1 MARLKLTAENY
12 YSPEAN
18 WQYMSASQFKSF
30 RSCEAA
36 ALAELRGELGRK
48 DTTALLVGSYV
59 DAYFSGELEQFK
71 AEHPEIFNKRDG
83 SLKADFQKAQAICE
97 RLERDDL
104 ARMLLSGKHQTIKT
118 GKISGVWYKT
128 KSDSLL
134 TARQVEAICKKFP
147 EVRNIVPFG
156 GAMIV
161 DLKCMK
167 DFADVW
173 DEEQHEKVHF
183 AEYWGYDIQGAI
195 YQAIDKRM
203 LPFVI
208 VGATKEAATDI
219 EAMYIPDDDL
229 AFALSEVE
237 ILSPRYAAIKRGEI
251 IPEGCG
257 KCAYCRSV
265 KRLSSIKHYKQINQ
279 DDSLSASW

>member
-1 MARLKLTAENY
+1 MPRLKLTAENY

-18 WQYMSASQFKSF
+18 WAYMSASQFKSF
-30 RSCEAA
+30 RKCETA
-36 ALAELRGELGRK
+36 ALAELRGEWGKK
-48 DTTALLVGSYV
+48 DSIELLVGSYV

-71 AEHPEIFNKRDG
+71 ADHPEIFTKKNE
-83 SLKADFQKAQAICE
+83 LKADFQKAHAICE
-97 RLERDDL
+97 RIDRDEL
-104 ARMLLSGKHQTIKT
+104 ARLLLSGKHQTIKT
-118 GKISGVWYKT
+118 GKIAGVWFKT

-147 EVRNIVPFG
+147 QVRELVPFG

-167 DFADVW
+167 DFEDIW
-173 DEEQHEKVHF
+173 DDELRERVIFIEF
-183 AEYWGYDIQGAI
+183 WGYDTQGAI

-208 VGATKEAATDI
+208 LAATKEAEPNI
-219 EAMYIPDDDL
+219 EAMYIPDEDL
-229 AFALSEVE
+229 SFALSEVE
-237 ILSPRYAAIKRGEI
+237 ALAPRYAAIKRGEI
-251 IPEGCG
+251 EPVGCG

-265 KRLSSIKHYKQINQ
+265 KRLSVIKNYRNLKENEP
-279 DDSLSASW
+279 

>member
-18 WQYMSASQFKSF
+18 WAYMSASQFKAF
-30 RSCEAA
+30 RKCEAA
-36 ALAELRGELGRK
+36 ALAELKGELGK
-48 DTTALLVGSYV
+48 KESTALLVGSYV
-59 DAYFSGELEQFK
+59 DAYFSNELEQFT
-71 AEHPEIFNKRDG
+71 AEHPEIYTKQG
-83 SLKADFQKAQAICE
+83 TLKADYQKAHDICE
-97 RLERDDL
+97 RLNRDEL
-104 ARMLLSGKHQTIKT
+104 ARLLLSGKHQTIKT
-118 GKISGVWYKT
+118 GRIAGVWFKT

-167 DFADVW
+167 DFEDIW
-173 DEEQHEKVHF
+173 DDEQHEKVHF
-183 AEYWGYDIQGAI
+183 AEYWGYDTQGAI
-195 YQAIDKRM
+195 YQKVDGRM
-203 LPFVI
+203 LPFVL

-219 EAMYIPDDDL
+219 EAMYIPDEDL

-237 ILSPRYAAIKRGEI
+237 ALAPRYDAIKRGEI
-251 IPEGCG
+251 APEGCG
-257 KCAYCRSV
+257 RCAYCRSM
-265 KRLSSIKHYKQINQ
+265 KRLTGIKNYREIRIE
-279 DDSLSASW
+279 

>member
-1 MARLKLTAENY
+1 MPRLKLTAENY

-18 WQYMSASQFKSF
+18 WAYMSASQFKSF
-30 RSCEAA
+30 RKCEAA
-36 ALAELRGELGRK
+36 ALAELRGEWGKK
-48 DTTALLVGSYV
+48 DSIALLVGSYV

-71 AEHPEIFNKRDG
+71 AEHPEIFTKKNE
-83 SLKADFQKAQAICE
+83 LKADFQKAHTICE
-97 RLERDDL
+97 RIDSDEL
-104 ARMLLSGKHQTIKT
+104 ARLLLSGKHQTIKT
-118 GKISGVWYKT
+118 GKIAGVWFKI

-147 EVRNIVPFG
+147 QVRELVPFG

-167 DFADVW
+167 DFENIW
-173 DEEQHEKVHF
+173 DDELHERVNF
-183 AEYWGYDIQGAI
+183 IEFWGYDTQGAI
-195 YQAIDKRM
+195 YQKVDSRM

-208 VGATKEAATDI
+208 LAATKEAEPDV
-219 EAMYIPDDDL
+219 EAMYISDEDL

-237 ILSPRYAAIKRGEI
+237 ALSPRYAAIKRGEI
-251 IPEGCG
+251 KPVGCG

-265 KRLSSIKHYKQINQ
+265 KRLTGIKNYKKIKEI
-279 DDSLSASW
+279 

>member
-1 MARLKLTAENY
+1 MPRLKLTAENY

-18 WQYMSASQFKSF
+18 WAYMSASQFKSF
-30 RSCEAA
+30 RRCESA
-36 ALAELRGELGRK
+36 ALAELRGEWGKK
-48 DTTALLVGSYV
+48 DSIALMVGSYV

-71 AEHPEIFNKRDG
+71 ADHPEIFTKKNE
-83 SLKADFQKAQAICE
+83 LKADFQKAHAICE
-97 RLERDDL
+97 RIDRDEL
-104 ARMLLSGKHQTIKT
+104 ARLLLSGKHQTIKT
-118 GKISGVWYKT
+118 GKIAGVWFKT

-147 EVRNIVPFG
+147 QVRELVPFG

-167 DFADVW
+167 DFENIW
-173 DEEQHEKVHF
+173 DDELHERVNF
-183 AEYWGYDIQGAI
+183 IEFWGYDTQGAI
-195 YQAIDKRM
+195 YQKVDNRM

-208 VGATKEAATDI
+208 LAATKETEPDV

-237 ILSPRYAAIKRGEI
+237 ALSPRYAAIKRGEI
-251 IPEGCG
+251 EPEGCG

-265 KRLSSIKHYKQINQ
+265 KRLSVIKNYRNLKEMT
-279 DDSLSASW
+279 LC